1 MYLELALYIMSL
13 PIEQQICINSIVFIV
28 AVILFI
34 VNDKI
39 EKREASFNATL
50 TASRKKQKMSADIDV
65 IFYLQIFFISL

>member
-1 MYLELALYIMSL
+1 MYLELALYVMSL
-13 PIEQQICINSIVFIV
+13 PIAMQICINSIVLAI

-50 TASRKKQKMSADIDV
+50 DRFPHNQKMSADIDV

>member
-1 MYLELALYIMSL
+1 MYLELALYVMSL

-34 VNDKI
+34 ANDKI

-50 TASRKKQKMSADIDV
+50 TRFPHSQKNN
-65 IFYLQIFFISL
+65 